1 VVGFEAQSVKEAVL
15 DYSIIKSLI
24 EVLMIGFMIGMQRT
38 LSYMPKGGQ
47 SFAGSRTFALISL
60 LGYLSG
66 WLGAQIPGFIVAS
79 TVVVGG
85 LVGISYYLKVT
96 RYQKR
101 GMTTQV
107 AALVTYFLGLMVWFN
122 LQNYAIFI
130 AVLIVVILEIK
141 PKLQRFESHLSSTDI
156 NATILLLVMSFVV
169 LPVLPDKMIGPYH
182 LFNPYKTWLMAVIIA
197 AISFVGYA
205 AIKLLGQKRGVFITG
220 AAGGLISSTAVS
232 ISLSKMFNRQFEYIN
247 NYTGGIAIA
256 CTFMYLRV
264 LFEAAVVHPELALRL
279 APAYLAAASSGLLFS
294 WWLYSHSKAADIN
307 FENPAISRNPLQ
319 LSEAI
324 KFGLLF
330 GIIYGAI
337 AFVQTRY
344 GNIGVYIVSLFSGI
358 TDVDAITLSLS
369 ELAKDG
375 RLSQI
380 ASMNGIVIASVT
392 NSIVKLGI
400 VFWLGGWRLGW
411 RVAQFFILTLGSMGA
426 GLFVAQ
432 KWM

>member
-1 VVGFEAQSVKEAVL
+1 
-15 DYSIIKSLI
+15 
-24 EVLMIGFMIGMQRT
+24 
-38 LSYMPKGGQ
+38 
-47 SFAGSRTFALISL
+47 
-60 LGYLSG
+60 
-66 WLGAQIPGFIVAS
+66 
-79 TVVVGG
+79 
-85 LVGISYYLKVT
+85 
-96 RYQKR
+96 
-101 GMTTQV
+101 
-107 AALVTYFLGLMVWFN
+107 
-122 LQNYAIFI
+122 
-130 AVLIVVILEIK
+130 
-141 PKLQRFESHLSSTDI
+141 
-156 NATILLLVMSFVV
+156 MSFVV

-337 AFVQTRY
+337 AFADCIHEWNRHSLCDEFDREAGNRLLARGLEAWMARNAVFHSDTRVD
-344 GNIGVYIVSLFSGI
+344 GGGTVRRPKVDVAIFRIVADALF
-358 TDVDAITLSLS
+358 
-369 ELAKDG
+369 
-375 RLSQI
+375 
-380 ASMNGIVIASVT
+380 
-392 NSIVKLGI
+392 
-400 VFWLGGWRLGW
+400 
-411 RVAQFFILTLGSMGA
+411 
-426 GLFVAQ
+426 
-432 KWM
+432 